1 MSIRVLVVDDHAVV
15 RQGLRIFLDM
25 DADITIVGEAADGA
39 AAVELARKLRPDVG
53 LMDLLLPWMDGVT
66 ATNSIRCLLYTSS
79 SHREWPLAAAASTAW
94 YSGRAVC

>member
-39 AAVELARKLRPDVG
+39 A
-53 LMDLLLPWMDGVT
+53 
-66 ATNSIRCLLYTSS
+66 
-79 SHREWPLAAAASTAW
+79 
-94 YSGRAVC
+94 SGRIGAQVTGPMSC